1 MLFLQKITALFV
13 LQNVKTCDI
22 ILRQH
27 HKKGQ
32 NILKSKKERLK
43 AQAQKQ
49 AEQKKQALLEEE
61 NEKAKAKADSSMS
74 SAAVKL
80 LKKEP
85 VYCLVLKLLAAA
97 VYMYSCFF
105 FGLVTVIG
113 IYSGQVNNVS
123 SKYAAFILVGI
134 IILLVSLLLM
144 FFKKYIVSFLLNILG
159 TILYMKTAVFLVEK
173 VRKLLDENYV
183 TDPSVLSLDKTYM
196 KRYYP
201 EYAFLALGGILL
213 AISLVRRFLRY
224 RRKKQIMDN
233 APVKSIVDD

>member
-1 MLFLQKITALFV
+1 M
-13 LQNVKTCDI
+13 
-22 ILRQH
+22 R
-27 HKKGQ
+27 
-32 NILKSKKERLK
+32 SKKERLK
-43 AQAQKQ
+43 EQSLKQ
-49 AEQKKQALLEEE
+49 IEQKRAAEREERE
-61 NEKAKAKADSSMS
+61 EKEQLSKSDELSLSS
-74 SAAVKL
+74 VKL

-85 VYCLVLKLLAAA
+85 IVCLILKILAVGVYL
-97 VYMYSCFF
+97 YSCFF
-105 FGLVTVIG
+105 YGGVTVIG
-113 IYSGQVNNVS
+113 ILSGYVNNTG
-123 SKYAAFILVGI
+123 SKYAYYMLAGV
-134 IILLVSLLLM
+134 ILLLASLLLM
-144 FFKKYIVSFLLNILG
+144 FFKKYIASFALNIIG

>member
-1 MLFLQKITALFV
+1 
-13 LQNVKTCDI
+13 
-22 ILRQH
+22 
-27 HKKGQ
+27 
-32 NILKSKKERLK
+32 
-43 AQAQKQ
+43 
-49 AEQKKQALLEEE
+49 
-61 NEKAKAKADSSMS
+61 
-74 SAAVKL
+74 
-80 LKKEP
+80 
-85 VYCLVLKLLAAA
+85 
-97 VYMYSCFF
+97 MYSCFF

-123 SKYAAFILVGI
+123 AKYAAFILVGI

>member
-1 MLFLQKITALFV
+1 MRL
-13 LQNVKTCDI
+13 
-22 ILRQH
+22 
-27 HKKGQ
+27 
-32 NILKSKKERLK
+32 KKERLK
-43 AQAQKQ
+43 EQSLKQ
-49 AEQKKQALLEEE
+49 IEQKRAAEREERE
-61 NEKAKAKADSSMS
+61 EKEQLSKSDELSLSS
-74 SAAVKL
+74 VKL

-85 VYCLVLKLLAAA
+85 IVCLILKILAVGVYL
-97 VYMYSCFF
+97 YSCFF
-105 FGLVTVIG
+105 YGGVTVIG
-113 IYSGQVNNVS
+113 ILSGYVNNTG
-123 SKYAAFILVGI
+123 SKYAYYMLAGV
-134 IILLVSLLLM
+134 ILLLASLLLM
-144 FFKKYIVSFLLNILG
+144 FFKKYIASFALNIIG